1 MTLVRDEPGILD
13 QRVIDLDDDHV
24 VRKRCPT
31 IARDYFH
38 MGSIVEYRTRYGI
51 DLTDGLSL
59 PKAAGGLDAMIED
72 GELDYMLAPGDFED
86 VAFPDGFTEKI
97 DLDFLEQPLKET
109 RDARHQPVEI
119 VGKDGT
125 DLTCLLSM
133 NHWEFQHTFKLKL
146 AFTVSARARPETNV
160 VDLAPLFY
168 DHRIYERERVLLMHA
183 TSPVAATSISK
194 IGLLPAPAQGTQR
207 HPIAFAALGGR
218 FDTDAD
224 AGPAS
229 DPDDCGLNPASLE
242 FAFDQDALRGGVLTG
257 DAVRSR
263 ARGGAF
269 RASGAAALCA
279 AKKIYTNSC
288 CTRGRTA
295 RDEPLKRERLLD
307 HYKGLGRGWEAVTI
321 PRNAEHFRVLVF
333 SVDVQNLLGSTLGSL
348 SHQRSLHK
356 SLVKKLHERIRR
368 DGNTEACCILE
379 SFASVE
385 TGKRDFSTGFRA
397 SLENAIHG
405 DNSQVEA
412 NNRLLGKPV
421 LILDFKIARASSGTF
436 SAAKKRAADVRDKL
450 VAAMRN
456 DKNVL
461 DATRSAI
468 TAARFATANEAL
480 MTSIADALRAL

>member
-1 MTLVRDEPGILD
+1 VLDELDALMTLVRDEPGILD

-59 PKAAGGLDAMIED
+59 SKAAGGLDSMIKE
-72 GELDYMLAPGDFED
+72 GELEYMLAPPRDDVAD
-86 VAFPDGFTEKI
+86 VAFPDGFTEKV
-97 DLDFLEQPLKET
+97 DLEFLQQPLKET
-109 RDARHQPVEI
+109 LDARHRPVEI

-125 DLTCLLSM
+125 DLTCSLSM
-133 NHWEFQHTFKLKL
+133 NHWEDVSFKLKL
-146 AFTVSARARPETNV
+146 TFEVSARGRPETNV
-160 VDLAPLFY
+160 DDVAPLFR
-168 DHRIYERERVLLMHA
+168 DHQISEHSRVLLMHA
-183 TSPVAATSISK
+183 TSPVAATSISE
-194 IGLLPAPAQGTQR
+194 IGLLPVPAQGTQR

-229 DPDDCGLNPASLE
+229 DVDDGELNPACLE
-242 FAFDQDALRGGVLTG
+242 VDFQQDARRGGFLEG
-257 DAVRSR
+257 DAVRLL
-263 ARGGAF
+263 AGGGAF

-368 DGNTEACCILE
+368 DGNTEPCCILE
-379 SFASVE
+379 SFASLE
-385 TGKRDFSTGFRA
+385 TGVRDYSAALSRLARELHPRRQLAGRGEQPAPGQARPHPRLQDRA
-397 SLENAIHG
+397 RLVG
-405 DNSQVEA
+405 D
-412 NNRLLGKPV
+412 LLGREE
-421 LILDFKIARASSGTF
+421 ARCGRPRQARG
-436 SAAKKRAADVRDKL
+436 RD
-450 VAAMRN
+450 AQRQERPRR
-456 DKNVL
+456 
-461 DATRSAI
+461 DARCHHGG
-468 TAARFATANEAL
+468 AL
-480 MTSIADALRAL
+480 HRGQ